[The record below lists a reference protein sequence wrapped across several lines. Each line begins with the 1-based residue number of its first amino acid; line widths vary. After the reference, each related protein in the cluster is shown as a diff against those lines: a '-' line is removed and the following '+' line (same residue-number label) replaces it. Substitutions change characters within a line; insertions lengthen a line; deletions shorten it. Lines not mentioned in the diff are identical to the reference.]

1 MSMFK
6 HVFKTPSVQIFLLL
20 RKFCLVEV
28 GLLET
33 RLCKVPIKV
42 VRSTCVDVM
51 MSRSLGYSR
60 SQSSPTF
67 YHRTSEGQRSIY
79 TLLYISTWSR
89 PVPTS
94 ANWLHVAFSK
104 GTSSPG
110 PPCQDLPPGHS
121 LRPPTVPFP
130 TLHFGDLYIASGA
143 DTSDVRVWIDCPLV
157 PGGVGL
163 VHLLVPCDVRR
174 SMSQLGISQRTQG
187 PPREGGWGV
196 IRALAGSHAAASYLF
211 VPFVSFC
218 GLGWTWTG

>member
-1 MSMFK
+1 MSHF
-6 HVFKTPSVQIFLLL
+6 PRALEVQ
-20 RKFCLVEV
+20 VHH
-28 GLLET
+28 T
-33 RLCKVPIKV
+33 R
-42 VRSTCVDVM
+42 
-51 MSRSLGYSR
+51 
-60 SQSSPTF
+60 TF
-67 YHRTSEGQRSIY
+67 QQVTHG
-79 TLLYISTWSR
+79 
-89 PVPTS
+89 
-94 ANWLHVAFSK
+94 
-104 GTSSPG
+104 
-110 PPCQDLPPGHS
+110 DLQQG
-121 LRPPTVPFP
+121 PFP

-143 DTSDVRVWIDCPLV
+143 DTSDVPVWIDCPLV